1 MRVSKVWGIVFALTL
16 AALASAWL
24 RTRVASGAREAFYP
38 FANATAWFRGHVLVR
53 VSGLVAGGRLA
64 MRVRELEGELARLR
78 LDLARTENL
87 AGENRELRQQL
98 QFVAH
103 APERLVACQVL
114 SRDGTTGWWRQ
125 IRLGKGSRQGL
136 AAGQAVLTGDGLVG
150 RVTTVS
156 PGSAEALLI
165 TDPNSRLA
173 CELDPP
179 PPGLDSVRGILYGG
193 GVRAGAN
200 APELLHVLEPLRLR
214 YLARDAQPAPR
225 TRVLTSG
232 LGGSLPA
239 GLTVG
244 YLLDSEV
251 DAGGLYRVGEV
262 VPAADLTTLATVFVL
277 VGGGP

>member
-16 AALASAWL
+16 AALASVWL
-24 RTRVASGAREAFYP
+24 RARLASGAREAFYP
-38 FANATAWFRGHVLVR
+38 FANAASWFRGHVVVR
-53 VSGLVAGGRLA
+53 ASGWASGGRLA
-64 MRVRELEGELARLR
+64 ARVRELEAEVARLR
-78 LDLARTENL
+78 LDLMCAEAL
-87 AGENRELRQQL
+87 AGENRDLRQQL

-103 APERLVACQVL
+103 APERLVPCQVL

-125 IRLGKGSRQGL
+125 IRLGKGSRHGL
-136 AAGQAVLTGDGLVG
+136 APGQAVLTGDGLVG

-179 PPGLDSVRGILYGG
+179 PPGIGAVRGILYGG
-193 GVRAGAN
+193 GVRAGSN
-200 APELLHVLEPLRLR
+200 LPELLHVIEPLRLR

-232 LGGSLPA
+232 LGGGVPA

-244 YLLDSEV
+244 YLLDSEI
-251 DAGGLYRVGEV
+251 DAGGLYRVGEIV
-262 VPAADLTTLATVFVL
+262 TAADLATLTTVFVL
-277 VGGGP
+277 VGGAP